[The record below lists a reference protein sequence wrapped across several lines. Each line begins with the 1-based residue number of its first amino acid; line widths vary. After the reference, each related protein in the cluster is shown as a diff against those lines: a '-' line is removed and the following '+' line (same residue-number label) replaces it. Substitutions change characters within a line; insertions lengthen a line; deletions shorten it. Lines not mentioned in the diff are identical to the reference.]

1 MVSNKTETNIHAGHI
16 HIPTEPVGSLP
27 RPDELIAAQRS
38 YRYGMVGGNRLKTL
52 RENAIDNTIKE
63 LELTGSKV
71 ITDGEQGKPSFLTYP
86 IFALADEYY
95 TFSPDCF
102 ALTFSDGHQ
111 RSLPR
116 LCKAPFR
123 YATYAHTY
131 VDEAKKHT
139 NLPIK

>member
-1 MVSNKTETNIHAGHI
+1 MIG
-16 HIPTEPVGSLP
+16 
-27 RPDELIAAQRS
+27 R
-38 YRYGMVGGNRLKTL
+38 NRLNSL
-52 RENAIDNTIKE
+52 REKAIHTTIQE
-63 LELTGSKV
+63 LEATGSKV

-86 IFALADEYY
+86 IYALADECY

-116 LCKAPFR
+116 LTKAPFR

-131 VDEAKKHT
+131 VDEAKKYT
-139 NLPIK
+139 DLPIK

>member
-1 MVSNKTETNIHAGHI
+1 MIG
-16 HIPTEPVGSLP
+16 
-27 RPDELIAAQRS
+27 R
-38 YRYGMVGGNRLKTL
+38 NRLNNL
-52 RENAIDNTIKE
+52 RETAIDSTIKE
-63 LELTGSKV
+63 LEATGSQV
-71 ITDGEQGKPSFLTYP
+71 ISDGEQTKPSFLTYP

-95 TFSPDCF
+95 TFSSDCF

-116 LCKAPFR
+116 LAKGPFR

>member
-1 MVSNKTETNIHAGHI
+1 
-16 HIPTEPVGSLP
+16 
-27 RPDELIAAQRS
+27 
-38 YRYGMVGGNRLKTL
+38 MVGRNRLYNL
-52 RENAIDNTIKE
+52 REQSIHETIKE
-63 LELTGSKV
+63 LEQTGSKI
-71 ITDGEQGKPSFLTYP
+71 ITDGEQAKPSFLTYP
-86 IFALADEYY
+86 IYALADESY
-95 TFSPDCF
+95 TFSSDCF

-116 LCKAPFR
+116 LAKAPFR

>member
-1 MVSNKTETNIHAGHI
+1 MIG
-16 HIPTEPVGSLP
+16 
-27 RPDELIAAQRS
+27 R
-38 YRYGMVGGNRLKTL
+38 NRLHIL
-52 RENAIDNTIKE
+52 RKQAIHSTIEE
-63 LELTGSKV
+63 LEDTGSIV

-86 IFALADEYY
+86 IYALADECY
-95 TFSPDCF
+95 TFSSNCF

-116 LCKAPFR
+116 LTKAPFR

-139 NLPIK
+139 DLPIK